1 MQGWC
6 GCILDVDLSG
16 KTLNREPLD
25 LDLAK
30 AFIGGRG
37 FNDLTLFRR
46 ISPGID
52 PLGPENVLCFGP
64 GVLSGTPLSLTSRV
78 EVSTLSPYS
87 GILGDGN
94 AGGRMA
100 QVMKRAGYDQIIFS
114 GSSQRPV
121 YLLVEDDRAR
131 LVDCPELWG
140 TDTWTYTDAMRALHG
155 KDISVACIGQAGECL
170 VRFASVIVDK
180 YASAARG
187 AGAVMGSKNLKGVV
201 VRGTGRVSLADPETF
216 KALAEK
222 DREFLRTD
230 PFQNEVPRKIGSHYG
245 ILNWNPGY
253 RNYEVYWGP
262 DDVPPQLLPESFARY
277 EVGRTGCRTCTVQ
290 CKNRFRIP
298 SGVRAGEQGEGLEY
312 ECIFCLGINCGI
324 TDPVAILEMENLCD
338 RYGMDVIGAG
348 NTLAMIKDLFHQGA
362 LTSQET
368 DGLDLDWERVDDQ
381 VELLHRTALRQGFG
395 RVVAEGLLL
404 AAGLLGGNAMDVC
417 YHVKGL
423 SRGPFP
429 AGLFAL
435 AHATSTRG
443 ADHLRGRS
451 WAFGQNDPEL
461 FPRLK
466 AAGKLPPD
474 MDENPVAA
482 LRVSE
487 QVCTLADCVGRCKG
501 AVNTWSCAV
510 PLVSSDPLL
519 EGLAGLLTAATGEAF
534 TEESLL
540 QAADR
545 IYLLEK
551 AFNATQGISRKHDRL
566 VLHKRVLGTEEEK
579 REQALHEAMLTAYYP
594 ASGQNPETGIPTRDR
609 LTELGLG
616 WVADH
621 LDAVLPVPEWT
632 GPAAWGFE
640 EYPTGNS
647 RV

>member
-1 MQGWC
+1 M
-6 GCILDVDLSG
+6 
-16 KTLNREPLD
+16 
-25 LDLAK
+25 
-30 AFIGGRG
+30 
-37 FNDLTLFRR
+37 
-46 ISPGID
+46 
-52 PLGPENVLCFGP
+52 
-64 GVLSGTPLSLTSRV
+64 
-78 EVSTLSPYS
+78 
-87 GILGDGN
+87 
-94 AGGRMA
+94 
-100 QVMKRAGYDQIIFS
+100 
-114 GSSQRPV
+114 
-121 YLLVEDDRAR
+121 
-131 LVDCPELWG
+131 
-140 TDTWTYTDAMRALHG
+140 
-155 KDISVACIGQAGECL
+155 
-170 VRFASVIVDK
+170 
-180 YASAARG
+180 
-187 AGAVMGSKNLKGVV
+187 
-201 VRGTGRVSLADPETF
+201 
-216 KALAEK
+216 
-222 DREFLRTD
+222 
-230 PFQNEVPRKIGSHYG
+230 
-245 ILNWNPGY
+245 
-253 RNYEVYWGP
+253 
-262 DDVPPQLLPESFARY
+262 
-277 EVGRTGCRTCTVQ
+277 Q

-298 SGVRAGEQGEGLEY
+298 SGPRAGEQGEGLEY

-338 RYGMDVIGAG
+338 RYGMDVIAAG
-348 NTLAMIKDLFHQGA
+348 NTLAMIKDLFNQGA
-362 LTSQET
+362 VTLRET
-368 DGLDLDWERVDDQ
+368 EGLDLGWESVDDQ
-381 VELLHRTALRQGFG
+381 VELLHWTALRQGFG
-395 RVVAEGLLL
+395 RVAAEGMLL
-404 AAGLLGGNAMDVC
+404 AAGLLGGDAMDVC

-466 AAGKLPPD
+466 AAGKLPSD

-510 PLVSSDPLL
+510 PLANSHPLL
-519 EGLAGLLTAATGEAF
+519 EGLAGLLTAATGEIF